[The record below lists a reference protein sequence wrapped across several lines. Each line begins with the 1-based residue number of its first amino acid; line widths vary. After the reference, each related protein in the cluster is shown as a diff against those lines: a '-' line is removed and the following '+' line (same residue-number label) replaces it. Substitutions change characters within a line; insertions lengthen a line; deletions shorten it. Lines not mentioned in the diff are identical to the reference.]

1 MCILVYVIQ
10 FYDTT
15 TCEIKLTTARRKLLA
30 EKYCSKKA
38 DPESRSLQNV
48 FRSLTNSGLLV
59 KKYKDKHNVT
69 YGIPLIVATKSF
81 NEQYTG
87 LNMDYL
93 DLLHDIQI
101 NILKRHLDKPGMKID
116 NQKIKRKIAEQV
128 TDDLVG
134 KISYHQ
140 ENVKLK
146 VTYELECNSSSGE
159 ITFGN
164 LIDVIDIKTNE
175 ESNESQILINK
186 YIANGN
192 SLQPKQ
198 IKSLI
203 ANDFY
208 KLSLLYQTDPIIAKK
223 LLRDLP
229 TIGRVTYRSICEF
242 VANQESN

>member
-10 FYDTT
+10 FYAPT

-38 DPESRSLQNV
+38 DPESRNLQNV

-101 NILKRHLDKPGMKID
+101 NILKRI
-116 NQKIKRKIAEQV
+116 
-128 TDDLVG
+128 
-134 KISYHQ
+134 
-140 ENVKLK
+140 
-146 VTYELECNSSSGE
+146 
-159 ITFGN
+159 
-164 LIDVIDIKTNE
+164 
-175 ESNESQILINK
+175 
-186 YIANGN
+186 
-192 SLQPKQ
+192 
-198 IKSLI
+198 
-203 ANDFY
+203 
-208 KLSLLYQTDPIIAKK
+208 
-223 LLRDLP
+223 
-229 TIGRVTYRSICEF
+229 
-242 VANQESN
+242 

>member
-1 MCILVYVIQ
+1 
-10 FYDTT
+10 
-15 TCEIKLTTARRKLLA
+15 
-30 EKYCSKKA
+30 
-38 DPESRSLQNV
+38 
-48 FRSLTNSGLLV
+48 
-59 KKYKDKHNVT
+59 
-69 YGIPLIVATKSF
+69 
-81 NEQYTG
+81 
-87 LNMDYL
+87 
-93 DLLHDIQI
+93 
-101 NILKRHLDKPGMKID
+101 MKID

-175 ESNESQILINK
+175 ESKESNKSQILINK

-229 TIGRVTYRSICEF
+229 TIGRVTSSICEF